1 MTEKELLAYA
11 AKAAGISW
19 HTYDTWSALNSFKGL
34 NINGPMNLTE
44 GTTWWNPHT
53 NDGDAFRLLVRLG
66 LDLKVDLPNRHASV
80 HHHSSGVLIDI
91 KLSGDLT
98 DSTAAVREAIF
109 QVAVAIG
116 KAMP

>member
-11 AKAAGISW
+11 AKAAGVNGRYSEQWGGFLIPVPVYSEE
-19 HTYDTWSALNSFKGL
+19 DGL
-34 NINGPMNLTE
+34 LY
-44 GTTWWNPHT
+44 WNPRT
-53 NDGDAFRLLVRLG
+53 QDTDAFSLMVRLG
-66 LDLKVDLPNRHASV
+66 LDLKVDLPNRYASV
-80 HHHSSGVLIDI
+80 HHLSSGVLIDI

-109 QVAVAIG
+109 QAAVAIG